1 MEELN
6 RFDRILAILIQ
17 LQSKKTVKA
26 QELANRFEVSLR
38 TIYRDI
44 RSLTAAGIPIIGEA
58 GLGYELVE
66 GYKIPPMMFTKPE
79 ISSFVAAEK
88 LAIKFIDK
96 EMKDHF
102 SSAIYKLK
110 AIIRSS
116 DKDWME
122 TIDKNVVMRSISHN
136 QLSKALPN
144 TLTTLFQCIAQKNVL
159 EISYQA
165 AYQQEATIR
174 EIEPIGVFHESNHW
188 YIYAFCLVRNDYRQ
202 FRTDRISNIKI
213 LDQLQFKKHPDLEQ
227 YLAERE
233 LEATFTRVVIHV
245 DPLFAHYL
253 HWERKYFG
261 FKEESLKDG
270 QVEMIFDVKNADMG
284 FARWF
289 MMFGDHADIIS
300 PDSLKEN
307 VKSIL
312 QLQLLRLK

>member
-1 MEELN
+1 VEQLN

-44 RSLTAAGIPIIGEA
+44 KSLTAAGIPIIGEA
-58 GLGYELVE
+58 GLGYELVD
-66 GYKIPPMMFTKPE
+66 GYKIPPMMFSKAE
-79 ISSFVAAEK
+79 ITSFVAAEK
-88 LAIKFIDK
+88 LVFKFIDQ
-96 EMKDHF
+96 EMKNHF
-102 SSAIYKLK
+102 SSALYKLK

-122 TIDKNVVMRSISHN
+122 TIDKHVVMKSIGHN
-136 QLSKALPN
+136 QQNKALPN
-144 TLTTLFQCIAQKNVL
+144 TLTLLFQCIAQRNVL
-159 EISYQA
+159 QISYQA
-165 AYQQEATIR
+165 AYQSETTVR

-202 FRTDRISNIKI
+202 FRTDRICDIKI
-213 LDQLQFKKHPDLEQ
+213 LDQVQFKQHPKLEE

-233 LEATFTRVVIHV
+233 LDAIMTRVVIHV
-245 DPLFAHYL
+245 DQPFAHYL

-261 FKEESLKDG
+261 FKEESIKDDRI
-270 QVEMIFDVKNADMG
+270 EMIFDVKNPDMG

-289 MMFGDHADIIS
+289 LMFGDRADIIS
-300 PDSLKEN
+300 PQSLKDT
-307 VKSIL
+307 VKSLL
-312 QLQLLRLK
+312 QVQIKRLT

>member
-1 MEELN
+1 VEQLN

-17 LQSKKTVKA
+17 LQSKKTVRA

-38 TIYRDI
+38 TIYRDVK
-44 RSLTAAGIPIIGEA
+44 SLTAAGIPIIGEA

-66 GYKIPPMMFTKPE
+66 GYKIPPMMFSKPE

-88 LAIKFIDK
+88 LAFKYIDK
-96 EMKDHF
+96 EMRDHF

-122 TIDKNVVMRSISHN
+122 TIDKHVVMQSISHS
-136 QLSKALPN
+136 QSSKALPN

-165 AYQQEATIR
+165 TYQLEPTVR
-174 EIEPIGVFHESNHW
+174 EIEPIGVFHESNYW

-213 LDQLQFKKHPDLEQ
+213 LDQMQFKQHPDLEQ
-227 YLAERE
+227 FLAQRE
-233 LEATFTRVVIHV
+233 MEAKFTRVVLHV
-245 DPLFAHYL
+245 DPHFSHYL

-261 FKEESLKDG
+261 FKTETLKDG
-270 QVEMIFDVKNADMG
+270 MVEMIFDVKNADLG

-289 MMFGDHADIIS
+289 MMFGDRADIIS
-300 PDSLKEN
+300 PESLKDH
-307 VKSIL
+307 VKA
-312 QLQLLRLK
+312 LLKAQIDRLA

>member
-1 MEELN
+1 MEQLN

-26 QELANRFEVSLR
+26 QELASRFEVSLR
-38 TIYRDI
+38 TIYRDV

-66 GYKIPPMMFTKPE
+66 GYKIPPMMFTKAE
-79 ISSFVAAEK
+79 ITSFVAAEK
-88 LAIKFIDK
+88 LVFKFIDK

-122 TIDKNVVMRSISHN
+122 TIDKHVVMKSISHN
-136 QLSKALPN
+136 QLSSALPN

-165 AYQQEATIR
+165 TYQQEPSVR
-174 EIEPIGVFHESNHW
+174 DIEPIGVFHESNYW

-202 FRTDRISNIKI
+202 FRTDRISNIRI
-213 LDQLQFKKHPDLEQ
+213 LDQLQFKQHPDLEQ

-233 LEATFTRVVIHV
+233 KEANFTRVVLHI
-245 DPLFAHYL
+245 DPQFAHYL

-261 FKEESLKDG
+261 FKKESLNDG
-270 QVEMIFDVKNADMG
+270 MVEMVFDVKNADMG
-284 FARWF
+284 FARWY
-289 MMFGDHADIIS
+289 MMFGDRADIIS
-300 PDSLKEN
+300 PKSLKDT
-307 VKSIL
+307 VRSLLKS
-312 QLQLLRLK
+312 QAERLA